1 MVAGSVSDVR
11 RTAYQECQRRG
22 LALKFLKLDEFG
34 RWYFRAQAWEAGK
47 LLATVQG
54 YLGANG
60 LTVVKTSVPET
71 ATERAERGARRWA
84 RNQGGR

>member
-1 MVAGSVSDVR
+1 MVAGSASDVR
-11 RTAYQECQRRG
+11 RMAYQECQRRG

-54 YLGANG
+54 YLGNNG
-60 LTVVKTSVPET
+60 LVIVKQSVPET
-71 ATERAERGARRWA
+71 PDERAERIARRWA
-84 RNQGGR
+84 RQGGV